1 MHDFCLSVGK
11 FKRSEQK
18 LLFFRA
24 MDSSAFEH
32 VFVGET
38 RNRAEVIG
46 FHNWI
51 QFYLQEKRGLVDY
64 KGFFPSRRVSQE
76 NGFCNHTG
84 HVYQSDWWL
93 RVYQHPQST
102 SDRLWSI
109 LIDTTVDTG
118 LTSQSR
124 VDWLLQTCHW
134 ASFVTSESVNTQPT
148 VDRLSFECQWRCWW
162 VFIKMSIEYWLRVDI
177 GYWSTLVY
185 AFSTHYPKDHFRYIQ
200 SKNGSEV

>member
-84 HVYQSDWWL
+84 HVYQSDRWL
-93 RVYQHPQST
+93 RVYQHPRST

-109 LIDTTVDTG
+109 FDRHDGWHWIDISIESWLIFADMPLSVICYIWVGQYSAHCWPTVIRVSMKMLMSVHRDANWVFIEGWHRALIDT
-118 LTSQSR
+118 
-124 VDWLLQTCHW
+124 C
-134 ASFVTSESVNTQPT
+134 
-148 VDRLSFECQWRCWW
+148 
-162 VFIKMSIEYWLRVDI
+162 I
-177 GYWSTLVY
+177 
-185 AFSTHYPKDHFRYIQ
+185 
-200 SKNGSEV
+200 